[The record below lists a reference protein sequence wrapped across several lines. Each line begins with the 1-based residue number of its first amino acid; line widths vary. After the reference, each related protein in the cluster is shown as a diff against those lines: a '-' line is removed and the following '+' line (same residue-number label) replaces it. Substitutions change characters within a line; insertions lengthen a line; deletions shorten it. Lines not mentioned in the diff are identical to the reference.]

1 MSRCK
6 AFFCSPLLAAFGV
19 PLSVF
24 RGGRAVSR
32 QNIAVRP
39 NHSLKRRANSAPSGP
54 LHFCG
59 LSYVPRACWHT
70 VGSRLAQTLG
80 RTERKFQTACCLVN
94 FSPPAAAQVED
105 PARKGRSQIRSA
117 LSNTVICE
125 RCEFS
130 RRNLEELVRGAS
142 RRALRRIVS
151 QLSRPR
157 AANGKAAAVR
167 LPRRVCEREI
177 HSTPIHQFTQC
188 RGVVQMHLGAAS
200 RRSGLVLSRHQ
211 AFSCRF
217 SVAAEPSRGKKSRC
231 GLTIRSSGEPT
242 ARRLAR
248 AAPLAY
254 PAPRGPAVTLLSPA

>member
-1 MSRCK
+1 
-6 AFFCSPLLAAFGV
+6 
-19 PLSVF
+19 
-24 RGGRAVSR
+24 
-32 QNIAVRP
+32 
-39 NHSLKRRANSAPSGP
+39 
-54 LHFCG
+54 
-59 LSYVPRACWHT
+59 
-70 VGSRLAQTLG
+70 
-80 RTERKFQTACCLVN
+80 VN
-94 FSPPAAAQVED
+94 CSPPAAAQVENS
-105 PARKGRSQIRSA
+105 AGKGRSQIHSA
-117 LSNTVICE
+117 LSNTVLCE

-130 RRNLEELVRGAS
+130 RRNLEVLVRGAS
-142 RRALRRIVS
+142 RRALRRIVC

-167 LPRRVCEREI
+167 LPRRACEREM

-242 ARRLAR
+242 ARHQAR
-248 AAPLAY
+248 STSVAY
-254 PAPRGPAVTLLSPA
+254 PTFRGPAGTLSSPA

>member
-177 HSTPIHQFTQC
+177 HSMPIHQFTQC
-188 RGVVQMHLGAAS
+188 RGVVQTHLGAAS